1 MTEKILRIY
10 LDNCCYNRPYDDQ
23 SQIRISLEAQA
34 KIFIQNA
41 VRYGKIELAT
51 SFVLRHENNKNPFA
65 NKRFSI
71 SDFIE
76 KYTTIFV
83 DSDKIA
89 EIKSLAE
96 EIMST
101 GVKEVDA
108 AHIACAILAECEY
121 FLTTDHRVL
130 KYRNDKIEI
139 MNPIEFLK
147 VLEAMKDVQHD

>member
-10 LDNCCYNRPYDDQ
+10 LDSCCYNRPYDDQ

-41 VRYGKIELAT
+41 VRYGKIELVT
-51 SFVLRHENNKNPFA
+51 SFVLRYENNKNPYA
-65 NKRFSI
+65 NKRISI
-71 SDFIE
+71 GDFIE
-76 KYTTIFV
+76 KYTTVFV
-83 DSDKIA
+83 DFDKIA
-89 EIKSLAE
+89 EIKKIAE

-101 GVKEVDA
+101 GIKEVDA
-108 AHIACAILAECEY
+108 AHIACAILADDY

-147 VLEAMKDVQHD
+147 VLEVTQNVQHD